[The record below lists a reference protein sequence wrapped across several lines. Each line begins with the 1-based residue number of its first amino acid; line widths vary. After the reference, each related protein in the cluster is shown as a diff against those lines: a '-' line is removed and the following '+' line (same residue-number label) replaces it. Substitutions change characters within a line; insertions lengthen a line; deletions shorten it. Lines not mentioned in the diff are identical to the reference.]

1 MAQFRATISLSG
13 QRAGE
18 VIEADPADPVIAARV
33 KAGFLVPMDGGGS
46 AAPAKAPDVQGDPPK
61 PNVASVA
68 DGATDEKTD
77 GTEGAV
83 EGDQRG
89 RRR

>member
-13 QRAGE
+13 QRAGD

-33 KAGFLVPMDGGGS
+33 KAGFLVPMDVVP
-46 AAPAKAPDVQGDPPK
+46 AAPAKAPDVQEAPK
-61 PNVASVA
+61 PNVVSVA
-68 DGATDEKTD
+68 DGDVDEKTD

-83 EGDQRG
+83 EVDQRG